1 MPIPSFTG
9 LQTALSG
16 LEAAQAELDTTG
28 QNISNE
34 STPGYSRQEVVTQA
48 SASLTLPAV
57 SAPTGTGAQLGTG
70 TTITDITRVR
80 DQYLDAQY
88 RTQNSAYNDSSTT
101 YNILNQVQTAL
112 GDSDSTGLSTALNN
126 FLTSWSALGTD
137 PSSPAAQQAVVSSGQ
152 TVVDTFNQ
160 LSSQLSTLEQ
170 QVYSSPG
177 STVPGQWNSLVAYV
191 GDGTSQADGPV
202 ANDAAQIASLNT
214 QISQS
219 EAGGQTP
226 NNLLDQRDELI
237 DDLSQYG
244 NVNVV
249 DNTGGTVTVY
259 FGAQGTATPPTI
271 PALVGPGVSDPSNN
285 PQIPAGVDFTDNL
298 TDANA
303 GAGAGGQLGA
313 LASLYDA
320 SSNTGTL
327 ATYGSM
333 LDNIASDLVT
343 AVNGA
348 TQSGNPAASFF
359 VPAGT
364 TASSIAV
371 NTASASN
378 PAGFTIGSTPPPF
391 TSAEA
396 NAVAGLADGSTEATL
411 NLPNASEDYDSFDT
425 LIGTNVQSA
434 NSDQTT
440 QQSLLTAIGNQRE
453 SVSGVSLDEEM
464 TNLITYQQA
473 YQASA
478 RMMTAIDDTLQTLI
492 SMGSS
497 AGM

>member
-1 MPIPSFTG
+1 
-9 LQTALSG
+9 
-16 LEAAQAELDTTG
+16 
-28 QNISNE
+28 
-34 STPGYSRQEVVTQA
+34 
-48 SASLTLPAV
+48 
-57 SAPTGTGAQLGTG
+57 
-70 TTITDITRVR
+70 
-80 DQYLDAQY
+80 
-88 RTQNSAYNDSSTT
+88 
-101 YNILNQVQTAL
+101 
-112 GDSDSTGLSTALNN
+112 
-126 FLTSWSALGTD
+126 
-137 PSSPAAQQAVVSSGQ
+137 VVSTGQ

-160 LSSQLSTLEQ
+160 LSSQLSTLQQ

-191 GDGTSQADGPV
+191 GDGSSQADGPV
-202 ANDAAQIASLNT
+202 ASDAAQIASLNT
-214 QISQS
+214 QISQA

-226 NNLLDQRDELI
+226 NNLLDQRDQAI

-244 NVNVV
+244 NINVV

-259 FGAQGTATPPTI
+259 FGAQGTANPPKI
-271 PALVGPGVSDPSNN
+271 PPLVGSGVTDPSNN
-285 PQIPAGVDFTDNL
+285 AQIPAGVDFTDNL

-333 LDNIASDLVT
+333 LDKIASDLVT

-348 TQSGNPAASFF
+348 TQSGNPGANFF
-359 VPAGT
+359 VPGDT
-364 TASSIAV
+364 TAASIAV

-411 NLPNASEDYDSFDT
+411 NLPNAGENYDSFVT
-425 LIGTNVQSA
+425 LIGTDVQSA

-440 QQSLLTAIGNQRE
+440 QQSLLTAIGNQRQ

-492 SMGSS
+492 TMGSS